1 MLAAIA
7 MIGWKYL
14 LITMVFLLAPLIQ
27 SFILKKKIA
36 HEGVRSSEEIKNYT
50 GVAQEILFLRMFP
63 LDMMMLIK
71 Y

>member
-27 SFILKKKIA
+27 PFILKKKIA
-36 HEGVRSSEEIKNYT
+36 YEGVRSSEEIKNYT
-50 GVAQEILFLRMFP
+50 GVAQEILFLKMFP